1 MAISRRDLI
10 RNGLVALSVGA
21 AAPHFLIRAAH
32 ATPRA
37 AEALKA
43 AGARALIVVEM
54 AGGNDGLNT
63 VIPYADEAYYRAR
76 PELAVPRQD
85 ALTISDS
92 VALHSSLASFKEL
105 YDRGRLAVVQGA
117 GYPNFN
123 FSHFRAM
130 EIYRSGDTGAYTGV
144 GWLGRYLDTIVAQ
157 ANGVPFTA
165 LVAGQPGI
173 NPAVSGDTFDPVAV
187 QNANAYQIT
196 TDPRFGGD
204 RQNRLNAFNALNKT
218 GSDRRAM
225 LPLLEDTA
233 DAAYASSRELQDL
246 VRGYS
251 AVVEYPNTDIGNSLK
266 LMAQVVTADVGLQV
280 GYVTKGGFDTHAQQ
294 NNEQNGQPV
303 LLRQV
308 SDAIGAF
315 LADIEAH
322 GIADRVVVLAWSE
335 FGRRVE
341 ENGSEGTDHGSAQP
355 MFVAGVPVKG
365 GLYGAHPSLTD
376 LENKNLRMTTDFRS
390 VYATLLSDWLKT
402 EPAPI
407 LKGDFP
413 NLGFVA

>member
-43 AGARALIVVEM
+43 AGAKALIVVEM

-63 VIPYADEAYYRAR
+63 VVPYADEAYYRAR
-76 PELAVPRQD
+76 PTLAVQRQD
-85 ALTISDS
+85 ALALDGS
-92 VALHSSLASFKEL
+92 VALHPSLASFKEL
-105 YDRGRLAVVQGA
+105 YARGRLAVVQGV
-117 GYPNFN
+117 GYPNPN

-130 EIYRSGDTGAYTGV
+130 EIYRSGDTGPYSGV
-144 GWLGRYLDTIVAQ
+144 GWLGRYLDTVVAQ

-173 NPAVSGDTFDPVAV
+173 NPSVAGDVFDPVAV
-187 QNANAYQIT
+187 QNATAYQLT
-196 TDPRFGGD
+196 TDPRYAGD
-204 RQNRLNAFNALNKT
+204 RQNRLNAFTALNTT
-218 GSDRRAM
+218 GSDNRAM

-233 DAAYASSRELQDL
+233 DAAYASSRELQEL

-251 AVVEYPNTDIGNSLK
+251 AAVEYPNTDIGNSLK
-266 LMAQVVTADVGLQV
+266 LMAQVVTADVGLQI
-280 GYVTKGGFDTHAQQ
+280 GYVTRGGFDTHAQQ
-294 NNEQNGQPV
+294 NNQQNGQPV

-308 SDAIGAF
+308 SEAVGAF
-315 LADIEAH
+315 LADVEAH
-322 GIADRVVVLAWSE
+322 GMADRVVVLAWSE

-341 ENGSEGTDHGSAQP
+341 ENGSGGTDHGSAQP
-355 MFVAGVPVKG
+355 MFIAGAPVKG
-365 GLYGAHPSLTD
+365 GLYGAYPSLTD
-376 LENKNLRMTTDFRS
+376 LDNKNLKMTTDFRS
-390 VYATLLSDWLKT
+390 VYATLLADWLKA
-402 EPAPI
+402 EPARI
-407 LKGDFP
+407 LRGSYP
-413 NLGFVA
+413 SLGFVA